1 MTARTL
7 TALSRL
13 IALGA
18 IAAAFVAAGPAAA
31 ADNPPVDANGKKSCS
46 ITLSTGRTVYVAH
59 GTTITGDDGKQ
70 YVCSDG
76 GWYLVV
82 VSGRPAGDGAT
93 RYSVHSYLYGLV
105 TLQVQVT
112 RA

>member
-7 TALSRL
+7 RALSRL

-18 IAAAFVAAGPAAA
+18 VAAAFVAAGPAAA
-31 ADNPPVDANGKKSCS
+31 ADNPPVDANGKKSCGM
-46 ITLSTGRTVYVAH
+46 TLSTGRTIYVAH
-59 GTTITGDDGKQ
+59 GTTITADDGKQ

-82 VSGRPAGDGAT
+82 TGRPAGDGVT
-93 RYSVHSYLYGLV
+93 RYSVHSTAYGLV
-105 TLQVQVT
+105 TLQVQAT